1 MEAQLPGP
9 IIIPEDF
16 AVYAVADVHGVLS
29 GLTDVLEQAGLIDAA
44 HHWVAPSRTAL
55 VVVGDSIDRG
65 TRSLAVLRLLSAL
78 RAEAPSAGSAV
89 AILDGNHEQMARDGL
104 EGRTQFLNMWLDF
117 GGPATLA
124 EMGLA
129 QDSRV
134 LRRDVR
140 VLRTAIDRLAPDFRP
155 FLRSLAPY
163 ARWRDVC
170 FVHGG
175 WPFGIRSLG
184 DFEASIERLWCRSE
198 FYAGPS
204 LDGPTYKVFRE
215 AGLRQA
221 VIGHTPIGPAL
232 FQGGRVLVLDSNCA
246 ASQDME
252 TEPFMTLAHLSSERG
267 SSLAQA
273 ELISVTTADA
283 PDISPD

>member
-16 AVYAVADVHGVLS
+16 EVYAVADVHGVLS

-44 HHWVAPSRTAL
+44 RHWVAPSRTAL

-104 EGRTQFLNMWLDF
+104 DGRTQFLNMWLDF

-129 QDSRV
+129 QDSRAR
-134 LRRDVR
+134 RRDVR

-163 ARWRDVC
+163 ARWHDVC

-175 WPFGIRSLG
+175 WPFGLRSLG

-198 FYAGPS
+198 FYDGPS
-204 LDGPTYKVFRE
+204 LDGPTYRVFRE

-252 TEPFMTLAHLSSERG
+252 TEPFMTLAHLSCARG

-273 ELISVTTADA
+273 ELISVSTADA
-283 PDISPD
+283 PDISPE

>member
-1 MEAQLPGP
+1 MEAQPP

-16 AVYAVADVHGVLS
+16 EVYAVADVHGVLS
-29 GLTDVLEQAGLIDAA
+29 GLTAVLEQAGLIDAA
-44 HHWVAPSRTAL
+44 GHWAAPTRTAL

-65 TRSLAVLRLLSAL
+65 TRPLAVMRLLSAL
-78 RAEAPSAGSAV
+78 RAEAPSAGSLV

-104 EGRTQFLNMWLDF
+104 EGRTQFLDMWLNF
-117 GGPATLA
+117 GGPTTLA

-129 QDSRV
+129 QDSRA
-134 LRRDVR
+134 LRRVR
-140 VLRTAIDRLAPDFRP
+140 ALRAAIDRLAPDFRP
-155 FLRSLAPY
+155 FLHSLAPY

-198 FYAGPS
+198 FYDGPS
-204 LDGPTYKVFRE
+204 LDGPVYQVFRE

-252 TEPFMTLAHLSSERG
+252 TEPFMTLAHLSSARG
-267 SSLAQA
+267 ASLAQA
-273 ELISVTTADA
+273 ELISVPTVDA
-283 PDISPD
+283 PDISPA